1 MCALPRDHGY
11 GVTETQGRDPI
22 PAAPAPLTPGS
33 SLAPPCRG
41 ATCPEGRGRGRGPIM
56 PQVPR
61 SLWGLVEEHVPPPE
75 RAEVKRILG
84 EAAVDLSL
92 ELRAEVEILE
102 ALLEEECQAACS
114 AGPSSH
120 SAPFSFLTP
129 PPRVR
134 DLVRRELRLLLSGLQ
149 HKAEL
154 EGRDTAKAWVH
165 YSPKV
170 LRFALGDPRN
180 AMEDEFEI
188 RLPGT
193 RGLSSSQDLS
203 AIKDCLNVTN
213 IDQVIQHLRTLLKE
227 ECCALER
234 KIKALQRCL
243 ENVHNS
249 VAESSLMLEPTLAE
263 LKEQKK
269 AMEQELQ
276 GPPTPVGP
284 CHSWQGGKSQDA
296 GWQKLGR
303 QRTLLRRSQDL
314 PFSRQQPQESRS
326 CGVLPALSPASR
338 SPKPPW
344 PRASGNSYYQNRWGR
359 RLQARPREGPL
370 TSGGPQAGTPS

>member
-1 MCALPRDHGY
+1 
-11 GVTETQGRDPI
+11 
-22 PAAPAPLTPGS
+22 
-33 SLAPPCRG
+33 
-41 ATCPEGRGRGRGPIM
+41 M

-61 SLWGLVEEHVPPPE
+61 SLWGLVEQHVQPPE

-92 ELRAEVEILE
+92 ELRSEVEILE
-102 ALLEEECQAACS
+102 ALLEEECQAACG
-114 AGPSSH
+114 AGPASP

-149 HKAEL
+149 LKAEQ

-165 YSPKV
+165 YSPRV

-180 AMEDEFEI
+180 GPEDELET

-193 RGLSSSQDLS
+193 RGLSSGQDLS

-276 GPPTPVGP
+276 GPSTPMGS
-284 CHSWQGGKSQDA
+284 CHSWQGSKSQDA

-303 QRTLLRRSQDL
+303 QRTLLHRSQDL
-314 PFSRQQPQESRS
+314 PFSGQQSQGSRS
-326 CGVLPALSPASR
+326 CGLLPALSPASR
-338 SPKPPW
+338 SPRPPW
-344 PRASGNSYYQNRWGR
+344 PRASGPSYYQSRWGR
-359 RLQARPREGPL
+359 RLQARPHEGPL
-370 TSGGPQAGTPS
+370 TSGGPHAGTPS

>member
-234 KIKALQRCL
+234 KIKALQ
-243 ENVHNS
+243 NS
-249 VAESSLMLEPTLAE
+249 KSKRKPWNRSCRGPRHLWALVTAGKGARAKMLA
-263 LKEQKK
+263 
-269 AMEQELQ
+269 
-276 GPPTPVGP
+276 
-284 CHSWQGGKSQDA
+284 GKSWA
-296 GWQKLGR
+296 GRG
-303 QRTLLRRSQDL
+303 
-314 PFSRQQPQESRS
+314 RS
-326 CGVLPALSPASR
+326 CAGARTCPFLGSSPR
-338 SPKPPW
+338 SPGAVACCQPFPLL
-344 PRASGNSYYQNRWGR
+344 PVPLSLLGHG
-359 RLQARPREGPL
+359 LQATPTTRTAGAAAFRPVPGK
-370 TSGGPQAGTPS
+370 GH

>member
-1 MCALPRDHGY
+1 M
-11 GVTETQGRDPI
+11 
-22 PAAPAPLTPGS
+22 PL
-33 SLAPPCRG
+33 
-41 ATCPEGRGRGRGPIM
+41 
-56 PQVPR
+56 VPR
-61 SLWGLVEEHVPPPE
+61 SLWGLVEQHVQPPE

-92 ELRAEVEILE
+92 ELRSEVEILE
-102 ALLEEECQAACS
+102 ALLEEECQAACG

-134 DLVRRELRLLLSGLQ
+134 DLVRRELRLLLNGLQ

-165 YSPKV
+165 YSPRV

-180 AMEDEFEI
+180 GLEEELEA

-193 RGLSSSQDLS
+193 GALSSSQDLS
-203 AIKDCLNVTN
+203 AIKDCLNVAN

-284 CHSWQGGKSQDA
+284 CHSWQGSKSQDA

-303 QRTLLRRSQDL
+303 QRMLLGRSQDL
-314 PFSRQQPQESRS
+314 PFSGQQPQESRS
-326 CGVLPALSPASR
+326 CGLLPALSPAAR

-344 PRASGNSYYQNRWGR
+344 PRASGTYYYQSRWGR
-359 RLQARPREGPL
+359 RLQARSHEGPL
-370 TSGGPQAGTPS
+370 TSGGPHAGTPS